1 MKKYTLKT
9 GDKFDAIPTV
19 IDYAEELNE
28 SQLETVK
35 HRDGPLLVI
44 AGAGSGKTRTLVYR
58 VAYLVEH
65 GIHPQSILLLTF
77 TRKAAQEMMR
87 RSTAILDERCMRVA
101 GGTFHSFASMV
112 LRRYGERIGYNRNYS
127 IIDRGDGEDIIKL
140 VLAETGDRGT
150 KRRFP
155 RAKTILDIISK
166 TVNTERSFGNVLLE
180 DYPQFMEVEET
191 LWRVARRYDEY
202 KREKSIMDYD
212 DLLVNL
218 KQLLSDNEDICRH
231 LSETYRYIMIDE
243 YQDTNKMQAEIAYLL
258 AGEHR
263 NLMVVGDDSQS
274 IYAFRGAR
282 FKNIMDF
289 PRVYPECRVI
299 TLEQNYRSTMPI
311 LSLTNSIIDRAREK
325 YSKRLFSS
333 IVGEQKPVYIQARDE
348 NEQALFVC
356 QRVLELREEGV
367 ALDDMAVLFRSGWH
381 SNELEIELNNFNI
394 PYVKYGGLKFA
405 EAAHVKDVMSLARAI
420 FNPLD
425 AVAWY
430 RFLLLHE
437 GLGPKGAQSV
447 IREIVDEKKRF
458 DGLLGD
464 VTKGKKYSPALK
476 DLHEVITTI
485 SAGHVDPAREMR
497 LILDY
502 YTPLMERKY
511 DDFHRRVNDLESL
524 VRIAERYGTM
534 EPFLTDLTIEPP
546 EHSQVG
552 VYRQDGEDEKLVLS
566 TIHSAKGLE
575 WHSVFL
581 IGLVDGYLPSSY
593 SLFKDED
600 LEEERRLFY
609 VAATRAEKN
618 LYLVKPEVEF
628 TGRSYY
634 ALSTSAFC
642 QPSRFITEIQNF
654 DELTEEWR
662 LDIDRF

>member
-1 MKKYTLKT
+1 MKRYTLKT
-9 GDKFDAIPTV
+9 GDKFDAISTI
-19 IDYAEELNE
+19 IDYAGELNA
-28 SQLETVK
+28 SQLETVQ

-77 TRKAAQEMMR
+77 TRKASQEMMR
-87 RSTAILDERCMRVA
+87 RSTAILDERCMQVA

-112 LRRYGERIGYNRNYS
+112 LRRYGERLGYSRNYS

-166 TVNTERSFGNVLLE
+166 SVNTERSFGKVILE

-212 DLLVNL
+212 DLLINL
-218 KQLLSDNEDICRH
+218 KQLLSSHEDICRH

-325 YSKRLFSS
+325 YSKRLFST
-333 IVGEQKPVYIQARDE
+333 VTGEQKPVYIQARDE

-356 QRVLELREEGV
+356 QRVLELREEGI

-381 SNELEIELNNFNI
+381 SNELEIELNNSGI

-430 RFLLLHE
+430 RFLMLHE

-447 IREIVDEKKRF
+447 VREIVDGKKRF
-458 DGLLGD
+458 DGLVSD
-464 VTKGKKYSPALK
+464 VSKGKKYAPALM
-476 DLHEVITTI
+476 DLHDVITTI
-485 SAGHVDPAREMR
+485 TGTHVDPAREMR

-511 DDFHRRVNDLESL
+511 DDFHRRENDLESL
-524 VRIAERYGTM
+524 VRIAERYAAM
-534 EPFLTDLTIEPP
+534 EPFLTDMTIEPP

-552 VYRQDGEDEKLVLS
+552 VYRQDGDDEKLVLS

-575 WHSVFL
+575 WNSVFL

-600 LEEERRLFY
+600 IEEERRLFY

-628 TGRSYY
+628 TGRSYF
-634 ALSTSAFC
+634 ALSSSAFC

-654 DELTEEWR
+654 EELTEEWR